1 MITYVVYYSMK
12 CAIFC
17 WTFHNDYRSLFRCE
31 HVCVDTFHE
40 VSHMAS
46 RVIYVITQLSIY
58 IHTCLNNI
66 SEKLREIKEIRGML
80 HEL

>member
-1 MITYVVYYSMK
+1 M
-12 CAIFC
+12 
-17 WTFHNDYRSLFRCE
+17 
-31 HVCVDTFHE
+31 FHE

-46 RVIYVITQLSIY
+46 RVIYVVYHSIYELSIY